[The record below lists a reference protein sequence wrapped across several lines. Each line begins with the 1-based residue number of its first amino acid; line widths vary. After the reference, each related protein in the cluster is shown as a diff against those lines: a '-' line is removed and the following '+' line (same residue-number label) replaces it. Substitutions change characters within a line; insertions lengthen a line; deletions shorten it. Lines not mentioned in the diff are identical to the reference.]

1 VNDSITPWEAGDA
14 AARLIADLMPIAV
27 AVSGPG
33 ADKMVAALAAAG
45 AEAEVFSG
53 GGEAAFDLT
62 VLLAPAGEPGVALGA
77 TVAALAGAS
86 DRLLFVPVSQGQAE
100 APDLGLWFELF
111 AEQGFQP
118 VVDYDAGFL
127 GAGAFLVDRNAT
139 AADSD
144 LADFAARVSLG
155 GAPEESAAPVAA
167 PLTHAQADERSAL
180 REAVASR
187 EAELAASRAE
197 SAAWRARAATAS
209 AEADRLKF
217 EMGAW
222 DGLGRWVWAA
232 CADPGRDTLAALRA
246 AAGGRLGRRSWFARS
261 GDPTKAER
269 RLLEDAALI
278 RKSRHF
284 DAAWYIASHP
294 DLAERGEDP
303 VWHYVLRGAAAGAEP
318 GPYFDSAPWR
328 DRYPNRNPLA
338 EAVRQGEG

>member
-1 VNDSITPWEAGDA
+1 MAPWEAGDA
-14 AARLIADLMPIAV
+14 AVRLIADLMPIAV

-33 ADKMVAALAAAG
+33 ADRMVAALVAAG
-45 AEAEVFSG
+45 AEAEVFTG
-53 GGEAAFDLT
+53 GGAAAFDLT
-62 VLLAPAGEPGVALGA
+62 VLLAPAGEPDPA
-77 TVAALAGAS
+77 VAALAGAS
-86 DRLLFVPVSQGQAE
+86 DRLLFVPVSPD
-100 APDLGLWFELF
+100 APDVGVWFELF

-144 LADFAARVSLG
+144 LAEFAARVSVG
-155 GAPEESAAPVAA
+155 GAPEETAAPVTA
-167 PLTHAQADERSAL
+167 PLTHAEADERVAL
-180 REAVASR
+180 RDAVASR
-187 EAELAASRAE
+187 EAELTASRAE
-197 SAAWRARAATAS
+197 SAAWRARAATAA
-209 AEADRLKF
+209 AEADRLKL

-222 DGLGRWVWAA
+222 DGLGRWIWAA

-246 AAGGRLGRRSWFARS
+246 AAGGRLGRRSWFARRR
-261 GDPTKAER
+261 GPTKAEK

-294 DLAERGEDP
+294 DLAERGDDP

-328 DRYPNRNPLA
+328 DRFPTRNPLA
-338 EAVRQGEG
+338 EAVRQGEA